1 MLAKRPFLWIL
12 SLGLAVASGQP
23 RPPLGLLPVS
33 WPPDNQY
40 SEAKAELGRLLFF
53 DKRLSSDGTVSCA
66 SCHRPELAFT
76 DGLDFPKGVGG
87 LRAGDRATPSL
98 INRAYG
104 RFQFWDG
111 RAGTLEEQAAHP
123 FENPREMG
131 MSKGCVEDELRR
143 RPGYGAYF
151 EKAFGSP
158 EIRFERVA
166 QAIATFERTI
176 LSGNSRFD
184 RYLAGD
190 RTQLRENEVRGI
202 QLFFGKAQC
211 ATCHSG
217 PNFTSE
223 EFTNLGLGVDRAP
236 LDKGRSVI
244 TGQQED
250 WGAFKVP
257 TLREVSKTGPWMH
270 DSRMKA
276 LENAMNF
283 YRQGGVLNAGR
294 DRRVRKLEFGDDE
307 RADLIAFLKT
317 LEGEGWQHIQAPERF
332 PQ

>member
-1 MLAKRPFLWIL
+1 MLLKVIGL
-12 SLGLAVASGQP
+12 SLVVSAIGWSQP
-23 RPPLGLLPVS
+23 KEPLGLLPVP
-33 WPPDNQY
+33 WPAENPY

-53 DKRLSSDGTVSCA
+53 DQRLSSDGRVACGT
-66 SCHRPELAFT
+66 CHKPELAFT

-87 LRAGDRATPSL
+87 LKAGNRATPTL

-111 RAGTLEEQAAHP
+111 RAGTLEEQSAHP
-123 FENPREMG
+123 FENSLEMG
-131 MSKGCVEDELRR
+131 MSKDCVVEELQRIK
-143 RPGYGAYF
+143 GYAPLF
-151 EKAFGSP
+151 QKAFGSAG
-158 EIRFERVA
+158 ITFERVA

-184 RYLAGD
+184 RYMAGD
-190 RTQLRENEVRGI
+190 RGQLQPAEMRGM

-236 LDKGRSVI
+236 LDKGRSVV
-244 TGQQED
+244 TGKQED

-257 TLREVSKTGPWMH
+257 TLRDSSRTGPWMH

-276 LENAMNF
+276 LENVMNF
-283 YRQGGVLNAGR
+283 YRQGGVMNAGR
-294 DRRVRKLEFGDDE
+294 DRRIVKLDFDDNE
-307 RADLIAFLKT
+307 RADLIAFLKA
-317 LEGEGWQHIQAPERF
+317 LEGEGWQQITAPTRF
-332 PQ
+332 PD

>member
-1 MLAKRPFLWIL
+1 MQYPSRFLLFLLSATVTLA
-12 SLGLAVASGQP
+12 QP
-23 RPPLGLLPVS
+23 REPLGLLPVP
-33 WPPDNQY
+33 WPADNPF
-40 SEAKAELGRLLFF
+40 SPAKAELGRLLFF
-53 DKRLSSDGTVSCA
+53 DKRLSSDGRVSCG

-111 RAGTLEEQAAHP
+111 RTNTLEEQSAHP
-123 FENPREMG
+123 FENSLEMG
-131 MSKGCVEDELRR
+131 MSRQCVVDELRR
-143 RPGYGAYF
+143 IPGYAPLF
-151 EKAFGSP
+151 AKAFGTAT
-158 EIRFERVA
+158 IDFDRVA

-184 RYLAGD
+184 RYMAGD
-190 RTQLRENEVRGI
+190 RSQLQPNELCGL

-223 EFTNLGLGVDRAP
+223 EFTNLGIGVDRPP

-244 TGQQED
+244 TGRQED

-257 TLREVSKTGPWMH
+257 TLREVSRTGPWMH

-276 LENAMNF
+276 MENLMNF
-283 YRQGGVLNAGR
+283 YRQGGILNAGR
-294 DRRVRKLEFGDDE
+294 DRRIIKLDFDNDE
-307 RADLIAFLKT
+307 RADLIAFLKA
-317 LEGEGWQHIQAPERF
+317 LDGEGWQQITAPTQF
-332 PQ
+332 PE

>member
-1 MLAKRPFLWIL
+1 MLYLLIFPFL
-12 SLGLAVASGQP
+12 LAAQP
-23 RPPLGLLPVS
+23 PEPLGLLPVP
-33 WPPDNQY
+33 WPADNPY

-53 DKRLSSDGTVSCA
+53 DKRLSSDGTVSCGT
-66 SCHRPELAFT
+66 CHKPEHAFT
-76 DGLDFPKGVGG
+76 DGLAFPVGVGG
-87 LRAGDRATPSL
+87 RQAGQRATPSL

-111 RAGTLEEQAAHP
+111 RAKTLEEQAAHP
-123 FENPREMG
+123 FENPLEMG
-131 MSKGCVEDELRR
+131 MSKDCVVEELRR
-143 RPGYGAYF
+143 IPGYRPLFA
-151 EKAFGSP
+151 KAFGTP
-158 EIRFERVA
+158 EINFQRVA

-184 RYLAGD
+184 RYMAGD
-190 RTQLRENEVRGI
+190 RQQLSAAEIRGM
-202 QLFFGKAQC
+202 QLFFGSAQC

-236 LDKGRSVI
+236 LDKGRSAV
-244 TGQQED
+244 TGRQED

-257 TLREVSKTGPWMH
+257 TLREVSRTGPWMH

-294 DRRVRKLEFGDDE
+294 DRRIMKLDFTDDD
-307 RADLIAFLKT
+307 RADLISFL
-317 LEGEGWQHIQAPERF
+317 LALDGEGWQHIQPPTSFPE
-332 PQ
+332 

>member
-1 MLAKRPFLWIL
+1 MKFLLLLLPFLMPAQ
-12 SLGLAVASGQP
+12 S
-23 RPPLGLLPVS
+23 REPLGLLPVP
-33 WPPDNQY
+33 WPADNPY
-40 SEAKAELGRLLFF
+40 SAAKADLGRLIFF
-53 DKRLSSDGTVSCA
+53 DKRLSSDGTVACGT
-66 SCHRPELAFT
+66 CHKPEHAFT
-76 DGLDFPKGVGG
+76 DGLAFPIGVGG
-87 LRAGDRATPSL
+87 NQAGNRATPSL

-111 RAGTLEEQAAHP
+111 RASTLEEQAGHP
-123 FENPREMG
+123 FENPLEMG
-131 MSKGCVEDELRR
+131 MSKQCVVDELSRIR
-143 RPGYGAYF
+143 GYRLLF

-158 EIRFERVA
+158 EINFDRVA
-166 QAIATFERTI
+166 KAIATFERTI
-176 LSGNSRFD
+176 LSGNSRYD
-184 RYLAGD
+184 RYMAGD
-190 RTQLRENEVRGI
+190 RSQLNAAETRGL

-211 ATCHSG
+211 ASCHSG

-223 EFTNLGLGVDRAP
+223 EFTNLGLGVDRPP

-244 TGQQED
+244 TGKQED

-257 TLREVSKTGPWMH
+257 TLREVSRTGPWMH

-294 DRRVRKLEFGDDE
+294 DRRIMKLDFDDDE
-307 RADLIAFLKT
+307 RADLIAFMSALD
-317 LEGEGWQHIQAPERF
+317 GEGWQNIRPPDQF

>member
-1 MLAKRPFLWIL
+1 MPLFLFL
-12 SLGLAVASGQP
+12 LVMVLTPVLVAQP
-23 RPPLGLLPVS
+23 REPLGLLPVP
-33 WPPDNQY
+33 WPAGNPFT
-40 SEAKAELGRLLFF
+40 EAKAELGRLLFF
-53 DKRLSSDGTVSCA
+53 DTRLSSDGKVACA
-66 SCHRPELAFT
+66 SCHKPELAFT
-76 DGLDFPKGVGG
+76 DGFDFPKGVNGE
-87 LRAGDRATPSL
+87 RAGDRAAPSL

-111 RAGTLEEQAAHP
+111 RASTLEDQAGHP

-131 MSKGCVEDELRR
+131 MSKGCVEEELRR
-143 RPGYGAYF
+143 HPGYKPYF
-151 EKAFGSP
+151 ARAFGTP
-158 EIRFERVA
+158 AITFERVA

-184 RYLAGD
+184 RYMAGD
-190 RTQLRENEVRGI
+190 RAVLTPPETRGL

-211 ATCHSG
+211 ASCHSG

-236 LDKGRSVI
+236 LDKGRSVV
-244 TGQQED
+244 TGRQED

-257 TLREVSKTGPWMH
+257 TLREVSRTGPWMH

-276 LENAMNF
+276 MENAMNF

-294 DRRVRKLEFGDDE
+294 DRRIMKLDFDDNE

-317 LEGEGWQHIQAPERF
+317 LEGEGWQHITAPTRF
-332 PQ
+332 PE